1 MPNVPPSRDPNP
13 SRPAVRAR
21 LMLQLDDAMSA
32 VDLELFE
39 AERAGNRSAQIVALF
54 DRAAIWEKY
63 ARLLTSAGE
72 DAVGAVL
79 SGQRDRTNALRLQDE
94 AGQ

>member
-1 MPNVPPSRDPNP
+1 MATLPPSRDPKP

-32 VDLELFE
+32 VDLELFA
-39 AERAGNRSAQIVALF
+39 AEKSGDRSVMITCLLE
-54 DRAAIWEKY
+54 RSELWLRY
-63 ARLLTSAGE
+63 ARLLTSAGQ
-72 DAVGAVL
+72 DALGATL
-79 SGQRDRTNALRLQDE
+79 SAQRDRTTALNLQAE